1 MDVVARL
8 GGDEFAILQ
17 VAADAI
23 TANELA
29 ARVTEAIRLPFDID
43 GHRCV
48 IGASV
53 GIMID
58 SDGQTSA
65 EEILRNA
72 DLALYEAKAQG
83 RSSACLFD
91 PEMLLHRPSPSTSR
105 RATRDSIEQPQL
117 ETQLSD

>member
-83 RSSACLFD
+83 TKFGLSVRPGNAVASAE
-91 PEMLLHRPSPSTSR
+91 P
-105 RATRDSIEQPQL
+105 INQP
-117 ETQLSD
+117 